1 MDKEFR
7 MTTQKMSVR
16 LKTLVLAMGVVVAG
30 TAQADTNTEVEQL
43 RKEVQELRGMLEQ
56 YAQQQKQ
63 MNVQQQ
69 NYQAQVAAQTSPA
82 KPAPEKKGLG
92 ITVGGAEVNFYGNV
106 RADATYQIDGGPNK
120 GHPYNQ
126 INKSALEGTTG
137 NSDIFK
143 STLAAT
149 RLGFDFKT
157 PTQSGDV
164 AGKVEVD
171 FLGANDTLRI
181 RHAYLTYANWLIGQT
196 WSNFAVPDYMPE
208 SIDALGY
215 VGGAVKRTPQVRYTS
230 TFSPQTNLIFA
241 LEDSKYSDN
250 TTGTKTVLNKQY
262 DENNQLTDATLS
274 NVTTVTALGSDPDN
288 QTRLPAL
295 SARFNHKFADNAG
308 IVTARTMLA
317 EKNTKDDNDLAWGV
331 GLGAKYNVTPS
342 TTLKADY
349 YHVKGDSSFVSWSNP
364 GYAID
369 SNGNIQQ
376 SEFDSITVGITQQF
390 NPKWRGTLGYGYMNH
405 DTDLDYINASG
416 IPSALNKDLWQAWAN
431 VFYSPIKPVS
441 LGLEYTYGERETFS
455 TPTLTSKTGEE
466 NRVNVVAM
474 YNF

>member
-1 MDKEFR
+1 

-16 LKTLVLAMGVVVAG
+16 LKTLVLAMGVVAAG
-30 TAQADTNTEVEQL
+30 TVQADTNTEVEQL

-63 MNVQQQ
+63 MNTQQQ
-69 NYQAQVAAQTSPA
+69 NYQVQATAQPAPA
-82 KPAPEKKGLG
+82 KPVVEKKGLG

-106 RADATYQIDGGPNK
+106 RADATYQIDGGPSRA
-120 GHPYNQ
+120 HPYNQ
-126 INKSALEGTTG
+126 INKAALDGAPG
-137 NSDIFK
+137 NSDLFK

-157 PTQSGDV
+157 PTQAGDV

-171 FLGANDTLRI
+171 FLGSNDTLRI

-208 SIDALGY
+208 TIDALGY

-230 TFSPQTNLIFA
+230 TFSPETNLIFA

-250 TTGTKTVLNKQY
+250 SGTT
-262 DENNQLTDATLS
+262 
-274 NVTTVTALGSDPDN
+274 LGSDPDN
-288 QTRLPAL
+288 QMRIPAL
-295 SARFNHKFADNAG
+295 TARLNHKFANNAG
-308 IVTARTMLA
+308 IISARTMVA
-317 EKNTKDDNDLAWGV
+317 DKQTSDDEKVAWGV
-331 GLGAKYNVTPS
+331 GLGTKYNVTPS

-364 GYAID
+364 GYSIEK
-369 SNGNIQQ
+369 SGGNIQQ

-390 NPKWRGTLGYGYMNH
+390 NPKWRGTLGYGYMTH
-405 DTDLDYINASG
+405 DEDLDYINASAN
-416 IPSALNKDLWQAWAN
+416 PAALNKDLWQAWAN

-466 NRVNVVAM
+466 NRVNVVAL

>member
-126 INKSALEGTTG
+126 INKAALEGTTG

-250 TTGTKTVLNKQY
+250 SGTT
-262 DENNQLTDATLS
+262 
-274 NVTTVTALGSDPDN
+274 LGSDPDN
-288 QTRLPAL
+288 QMRIPAL
-295 SARFNHKFADNAG
+295 TARFNHKFADNAG
-308 IVTARTMLA
+308 IVTARTMVA
-317 EKNTKDDNDLAWGV
+317 DKQTSDDEKVAWGV
-331 GLGAKYNVTPS
+331 GLGTKFNVTPS

-369 SNGNIQQ
+369 ANKNIQQ

-405 DTDLDYINASG
+405 DTDLDYINASAN
-416 IPSALNKDLWQAWAN
+416 PSALNKDLWQAWAN

-441 LGLEYTYGERETFS
+441 LGLEYTYGELLS
-455 TPTLTSKTGEE
+455 
-466 NRVNVVAM
+466 
-474 YNF
+474 